1 MSETKS
7 GGKIVYH
14 SENFR
19 YHSEFIAKIRY
30 DSEFFFNKINNNNK
44 KINNNKNEK
53 KNKFF

>member
-19 YHSEFIAKIRY
+19 F
-30 DSEFFFNKINNNNK
+30 DSEFFLKYELKLKIIK
-44 KINNNKNEK
+44 KFVLIKVQIK
-53 KNKFF
+53 KTNVFFL